1 MEHVKIEEMS
11 WAESRGLD
19 EEQAAKQGL
28 EVSGNKIGF
37 RYEFGGQ
44 TKFTKWRNVD
54 KTGWYIQPSG
64 RPMFLFNVDCLSD
77 YVATPDEVHTPLVIT
92 EGELDA
98 ISCIQAGLSFVV
110 SVPTG
115 AGCSKSEGIIE
126 AGNDKQ
132 FQYLWDVI
140 EQIDAFK
147 KVVLF
152 TDNDEAGLTLR
163 NELAIRIGEK
173 KCYYV
178 PMPNSCKDANDILA
192 KHGKDHL
199 KQLIDQAKPLV
210 SDDIVGL
217 FELPPAPK
225 MPQILTGWEP
235 LNKHCILTRPEF
247 LVITGEPGTGKSQFA
262 RALAFHLS
270 FGLSRENFKTGSDVL
285 RGMFFTLEDPASRLQ
300 RDCYTYMRRIGFESS
315 DPAKHQRVRNV
326 ISDRIKAIKPS
337 EDVLSLD
344 WAAERIEWAVT
355 RHNCD
360 YIVLDPW
367 NEIEHDFGKQ
377 SETVYI
383 GNAIRRLKRIC
394 SKLGVLLIVV
404 AHPTKIDKK
413 SGPVDLYSIAGSA
426 NWYNKADHGI
436 VLTKPKWAENILKV
450 DVQKCKDWETMGTP
464 GAVYMRFNRDD
475 KDFVC
480 VPHDEIEELKAAH
493 GESE

>member
-1 MEHVKIEEMS
+1 MEHVTIEEMS

-19 EEQAAKQGL
+19 EEQALKQGL
-28 EVSGNKIGF
+28 EINGNKIGF

-44 TKFTKWRNVD
+44 TKFTKWRNTD
-54 KTGWYIQPSG
+54 KTGWNIQPSG
-64 RPMFLFNVDCLSD
+64 QEMFLFNVDCLTD
-77 YVATPDEVHTPLVIT
+77 YVSSPEEVQTPLIIT

-115 AGCSKSEGIIE
+115 AGCAKSEGIIE

-140 EQIDAFK
+140 TKIDEFK
-147 KVVLF
+147 KVILF
-152 TDNDEAGLTLR
+152 SDNDDAGLTLR

-178 PMPNSCKDANDILA
+178 QMPEGCKDANDILV
-192 KHGKDHL
+192 KYGKEHL
-199 KQLIDQAKPLV
+199 KQLINEAKPLV
-210 SDDIVGL
+210 TDDIVGL
-217 FELPPAPK
+217 FELPPMPK
-225 MPQILTGWEP
+225 MPVILTGWEP
-235 LNKHCILTRPEF
+235 LNKHCLLTRPEF
-247 LVITGEPGTGKSQFA
+247 MVITGEPGTGKSQFA

-270 FGLSRENFKTGSDVL
+270 FGASKETFKSGNDVL
-285 RGMFFTLEDPASRLQ
+285 RGMFFTLEDPATRLQ
-300 RDCYTYMRRIGFESS
+300 RDSYTYMKGILGPTS
-315 DPAKHQRVRNV
+315 DPKKQQRIREV
-326 ISDRIKAIKPS
+326 ISDRIKVIKPS
-337 EDVLSLD
+337 ENVLSLD
-344 WAAERIEWAVT
+344 WASDRIEFAVT
-355 RHNCD
+355 RHNCN

-367 NEIEHDFGKQ
+367 NEIEHDFGRQ
-377 SETVYI
+377 SETIYI

-394 SKLGVLLIVV
+394 ARLGVLLIVV
-404 AHPTKIDKK
+404 AHPVKRDK
-413 SGPVDLYSIAGSA
+413 SAGPIDLYSISGSS

-450 DVQKCKDWETMGTP
+450 DVQKSKDWETMGNP
-464 GAVYMRFNRDD
+464 GSVYMRFSRDK

-480 VPHDEIEELKAAH
+480 VPPQEVEELKAAH

>member
-1 MEHVKIEEMS
+1 MDQVTPEEIS

-19 EEQAAKQGL
+19 EELALRQGL
-28 EVSGNKIGF
+28 EVNEKRIGF
-37 RYEFGGQ
+37 RYEFGG
-44 TKFTKWRNVD
+44 KVRFTKWRNLD
-54 KTGWYIQPSG
+54 KTGWHIDPSG
-64 RPMFLFNVDCLSD
+64 QEMFLFNVDCLSD
-77 YVATPDEVHTPLVIT
+77 YTATPDEVQTPLIIT

-98 ISCIQAGLSFVV
+98 ISCIQAGQSFVV
-110 SVPTG
+110 SVPAG

-140 EQIDAFK
+140 TKIDEFK
-147 KVVLF
+147 KVILF

-163 NELAIRIGEK
+163 NELAIRVGEK

-178 PMPNSCKDANDILA
+178 PLPDGCKDANDLLVA
-192 KHGKDHL
+192 HGAEAL
-199 KQLIDQAKPLV
+199 KEAIEGARPLV

-217 FELPPAPK
+217 FELPPMPK

-235 LNKHCILTRPEF
+235 LNEHCLLTRPEF
-247 LVITGEPGTGKSQFA
+247 LVVTGEPGTGKSQFA

-270 FGLSRENFKTGSDVL
+270 FGTSRETFKSGSDVL

-300 RDCYTYMRRIGFESS
+300 RDSFTYMRGILGTTS
-315 DPAKHQRVRNV
+315 DPQKQQRIRDV

-337 EDVLSLD
+337 DDVLSLE

-355 RHNCD
+355 RHNCN

-377 SETVYI
+377 SETIYI
-383 GNAIRRLKRIC
+383 GNAIRKLKRIC
-394 SKLGVLLIVV
+394 SRLGILLIVV

-413 SGPVDLYSIAGSA
+413 AGPVDLYSIAGSA

-450 DVQKCKDWETMGTP
+450 DVQKSKDWETMGNP
-464 GAVYMRFNRDD
+464 GAVYMRFSRDK

-480 VPHDEIEELKAAH
+480 VPPQEVEELKAIY